1 MTKLGKKSLGS
12 HAFNIVNV
20 AFLALLALSMFLPI
34 ANVVAKSFSD
44 VNALTTGKVSLFPV
58 DFTWINYQ
66 YVFSDISIIRSMGV
80 TIYITIVG
88 TLINLILTSTLA
100 YSLSREEYV
109 GRQFFLIMV
118 LVTMIF
124 PAPLIPLFVW
134 ISNLNL
140 MNSLWAL
147 MLPGAI
153 SAFNFFVMRSF
164 FQQIPSE
171 LIDSARMDGCGELR
185 MLWNI
190 ILPLSKPVM
199 ATIGLFYGIIHW
211 NTYMHA
217 LYFIN
222 DPRLYPLQVKLRQ
235 MLITD
240 DIQVDAQNTPF
251 SDLIGSPEGIQ
262 MATVVVAMVPII
274 MVYPFLQRFFIKGML
289 LGSIKS

>member
-1 MTKLGKKSLGS
+1 LRTDSVSRKL
-12 HAFNIVNV
+12 FNISNII
-20 AFLALLALSMFLPI
+20 FLAALSLSMFLPI
-34 ANVVAKSFSD
+34 LNVVAKSFSGTS
-44 VNALTTGKVSLFPV
+44 ALTMGEVALFPV
-58 DFTWINYQ
+58 DFTLINYE
-66 YVFSDISIIRSMGV
+66 YVFSDFSIIRSIGV
-80 TIYITIVG
+80 TVYITILG
-88 TLINLILTSTLA
+88 TFINLLLTSTMA
-100 YSLSREEYV
+100 YSLSRDEFV
-109 GRQFFLIMV
+109 GRKFFLMMV
-118 LVTMIF
+118 LITMIF
-124 PAPLIPLFVW
+124 PAPLIPLFIW
-134 ISNLNL
+134 INHLNL

-153 SAFNFFVMRSF
+153 SAFNFFVMRAF
-164 FQQIPSE
+164 FKQIPGE
-171 LIDSARMDGCGELR
+171 LIDSSRIDGCGELR
-185 MLWNI
+185 ILWNI
-190 ILPLSKPVM
+190 VLPLSKPVM

-274 MVYPFLQRFFIKGML
+274 MVYPFLQRYFIKGML
-289 LGSIKS
+289 IGSIKS